1 MPETPNVLVIGE
13 FRLPPERMADA
24 REAMERVVTAT
35 RAEAG
40 CLGYSYAEDL
50 LDPGLIRVSE
60 KWESRE
66 LLAAH
71 LAAPHMVV
79 WKQEREGFGLSG
91 REIIGYTVD
100 EGYKL

>member
-1 MPETPNVLVIGE
+1 MPVLVIGE

-24 REAMERVVTAT
+24 REAMERVIVAT
-35 RAEAG
+35 RAEEG
-40 CLGYSYAEDL
+40 CLGYAYAEDV

-60 KWESRE
+60 KWQSRE

-71 LAAPHMVV
+71 LAAPHMAV
-79 WKQEREGFGLSG
+79 WKQERAALGLSG
-91 REIIGYTVD
+91 RDITGFVVD